1 MFKLDRTVS
10 SSGKITDKKK
20 ETDNYKNYNIEQ
32 IAEVFK
38 YLQSVAFNYPIDQ
51 PLKMDKTIF
60 SSR

>member
-10 SSGKITDKKK
+10 SSGKITDQKT
-20 ETDNYKNYNIEQ
+20 ETDNYKNYTIAQ

-51 PLKMDKTIF
+51 PLRMDKTIF